1 VKRVKKIVF
10 FAMNLG
16 GGGAERVL
24 VDLSNLLESK
34 YSKEYSITVCTIFS
48 GALDNQLNNRI
59 NFVRLFNRDFS
70 KRRSIVNKIFFRILC
85 LGKGKVLRKLIDFK
99 LKEKFDL
106 EIAFLE
112 GFPAKMVSI
121 SENKNTRKI
130 GWIHA
135 NLKKLD
141 YTAKFFNSTEH
152 EVATYNELDQLVFVS
167 DECSKG
173 YISAFGEGHRR
184 TQVIKN
190 IVNYDRINRLAQEKN
205 IFEFP
210 YICSIGRLS
219 DEKGFDRLIEAYR
232 NLKLQKKIVNLKL
245 IIVGSGKKEKELK
258 NLIKE
263 YNLQDDVI
271 LIPFSENPYKI
282 LSNCEFFIS
291 SSRTEGYPLV
301 VVEALVLKKPV
312 MVTET
317 GAATVVGEGEY
328 GLVVENSTR
337 GIERGIVELLNEKSK
352 FHEKA
357 TKGSIRVKAEN
368 EEKMNEIVS
377 LFNNCSK

>member
-1 VKRVKKIVF
+1 
-10 FAMNLG
+10 MNLG

-85 LGKGKVLRKLIDFK
+85 LGKVLRKLIDFK

-141 YTAKFFNSTEH
+141 YTAKFLIVLNMKLPLIM
-152 EVATYNELDQLVFVS
+152 NW
-167 DECSKG
+167 
-173 YISAFGEGHRR
+173 IS
-184 TQVIKN
+184 
-190 IVNYDRINRLAQEKN
+190 
-205 IFEFP
+205 
-210 YICSIGRLS
+210 
-219 DEKGFDRLIEAYR
+219 
-232 NLKLQKKIVNLKL
+232 
-245 IIVGSGKKEKELK
+245 
-258 NLIKE
+258 
-263 YNLQDDVI
+263 
-271 LIPFSENPYKI
+271 
-282 LSNCEFFIS
+282 
-291 SSRTEGYPLV
+291 
-301 VVEALVLKKPV
+301 
-312 MVTET
+312 
-317 GAATVVGEGEY
+317 
-328 GLVVENSTR
+328 
-337 GIERGIVELLNEKSK
+337 
-352 FHEKA
+352 
-357 TKGSIRVKAEN
+357 
-368 EEKMNEIVS
+368 
-377 LFNNCSK
+377 